1 MLTRNCPIGIIDSGI
16 GGFSVARRVQKL
28 LPHENLLYL
37 GDGANT
43 PYGNHTGQE
52 ILELTRY
59 MLRFM
64 RDHEVKGLLVACNT
78 ISCLIDQYRNEM
90 DCPVFSVVQA
100 GADAVAQLPY
110 QKIGVVSTCFT
121 AESGCYPRLI
131 EQAAPGRQ
139 IISHGCPNL
148 ANLVEQN
155 VGNPDAQP
163 LIDADLTENLEPL
176 VSREQ
181 IQCCV
186 LGCTHYP
193 LVEDDIHRLYP
204 NLVLVDPAEKM
215 AEGLKDYLS
224 QNALMNEQTETGR
237 LDIFTT
243 GSLEEYI
250 KKANKVGLNPINSV
264 QFLPPMQLK
273 PTV

>member
-78 ISCLIDQYRNEM
+78 ISCLIDQYRDEM